1 MSDEPD
7 SLVLRYLRRIDERMD
22 RVETRLS
29 ELVGRVGLLEQGY
42 ASVSRRLDQ
51 IDLRIERIE
60 HRLDLV
66 GEHTS

>member
-29 ELVGRVGLLEQGY
+29 ELVGRTGLLEQGY

-60 HRLDLV
+60 RRLDLV
-66 GEHTS
+66 GEHTP

>member
-7 SLVLRYLRRIDERMD
+7 SLLLRTLRRIDERMD

-51 IDLRIERIE
+51 IDLRVERIE
-60 HRLDLV
+60 RRLDLV

>member
-7 SLVLRYLRRIDERMD
+7 SLVIRCLRRIDERMD

-29 ELVGRVGLLEQGY
+29 ELMGRTGLSEQGY

-60 HRLDLV
+60 RRPDLV